1 MRCCGKRSPEEGD
14 KPETRRP
21 SGKFVCVF
29 ISVRNNIF
37 RVSEKQLHEQ
47 KIEIVTSE
55 QFGNINKKF

>member
-1 MRCCGKRSPEEGD
+1 MMRCCGKRSPGEGD

-37 RVSEKQLHEQ
+37 RVSENSYMNRK
-47 KIEIVTSE
+47 
-55 QFGNINKKF
+55 

>member
-1 MRCCGKRSPEEGD
+1 MMRCCGKRSPEEGD

-37 RVSEKQLHEQ
+37 RVSEK
-47 KIEIVTSE
+47 
-55 QFGNINKKF
+55 